1 MTLAIASARMTEG
14 KTSATIFLPLG
25 SAGESEPGSFQMI
38 ASSLDPGGCTSV
50 KSGVPICHNPLA
62 LLKVNP
68 GGLQS
73 QTF

>member
-38 ASSLDPGGCTSV
+38 ASVLEHVRFCV
-50 KSGVPICHNPLA
+50 RPLR
-62 LLKVNP
+62 VE
-68 GGLQS
+68 S
-73 QTF
+73 IFDVTFYIFSFLNLSMP